1 MVSADQEM
9 HGCLFAIARIPDI
22 DGKQKLEQSLGG
34 SALDRA
40 GLCKQMVRVG
50 GMLNSF
56 SNFIGRA
63 PGMLGLPVLSV
74 AIGAVVAT
82 AAMGFVEAVE
92 WLNDVLLV
100 SQTSKSNFVGS
111 QAFLIGMTLF
121 VPTAG
126 GLVVGA
132 MLTWLSSEPKP
143 LGPSDVIRAVQLRTG
158 MAKLRAG
165 LLSTGAALVSLGS
178 GASVGQYG
186 PVVYLGAILG
196 NTAWRLSKVR
206 SLPSIAMACG
216 VAAAISTAFNAPI
229 AGLVFAH
236 EAILRHYSLK
246 AFVPTTIAAASG
258 YVANNVLFDRPPLL
272 PEVFAGVDRGV
283 DFMLFGIIGV
293 LSAGIAIIFMRATL
307 GCLAISR
314 KTGLHPV
321 VRTGLAGL
329 AVGIAGLWLPEVIGV
344 GTGTLQAAKLPDMFT
359 APYLLVLIAVKLVLS
374 AICLGFG
381 FAGGV
386 LGPALVIGSL
396 FGALCWHLG
405 ASARLIEGSGVAV
418 YAVCGMVAVA
428 SPVVGAPLTMIL
440 LVLELTGSYDLS
452 ISAMVAVVVS
462 NFVTSRVFG
471 RSIFDRQLLSEGIDL
486 SRGRDHAR
494 LSEMLVGEVATQD
507 FARAEGHEPCASVQS
522 RQASEEWTET
532 FVCDSDNR
540 LIGVLAPGSEG
551 GEIPAAHAAREVK
564 LVFHEHTTVFQ
575 AMEAFSDFEG
585 GAVPLIDSKSERL
598 LGVVT
603 EAAVIKAFLSVL
615 DSNRD
620 EEHAPS

>member
-1 MVSADQEM
+1 
-9 HGCLFAIARIPDI
+9 
-22 DGKQKLEQSLGG
+22 
-34 SALDRA
+34 
-40 GLCKQMVRVG
+40 
-50 GMLNSF
+50 MLKTDF
-56 SNFIGRA
+56 NFIGRA
-63 PGMLGLPVLSV
+63 PGMIGLPILSV

-82 AAMGFVEAVE
+82 AALGFVEAVE

-100 SQTSKSNFVGS
+100 SQSSKSNFVGS
-111 QAFLIGMTLF
+111 RTFLIGMTLL

-126 GLVVGA
+126 GLLVGA
-132 MLTWLSSEPKP
+132 MFTWLSGEPKP

-258 YVANNVLFDRPPLL
+258 YVANNVLFDRPTLL
-272 PEVFAGVDRGV
+272 PEVFMGVERGI
-283 DFMLFGIIGV
+283 DFILFGILGV
-293 LSAGIAIIFMRATL
+293 LSAGVAIIFMRATL
-307 GCLAISR
+307 GCLAIS
-314 KTGLHPV
+314 KKSGLHPV

-329 AVGIAGLWLPEVIGV
+329 AVGVAGLWIPEVIGL
-344 GTGTLQAAKLPDMFT
+344 GTDTLQAAKNPDMY
-359 APYLLVLIAVKLVLS
+359 AASYLLALVAAKILLS
-374 AICLGFG
+374 AVCLGFG
-381 FAGGV
+381 FAGGI
-386 LGPALVIGSL
+386 LSPAMVIGSL
-396 FGALCWHLG
+396 FGALCWHFG
-405 ASARLIEGSGVAV
+405 ASLGLTEDTGLAV

-452 ISAMVAVVVS
+452 ISAMVAVVAS
-462 NFVTSRVFG
+462 NFVTGRVFG
-471 RSIFDRQLLSEGIDL
+471 RSIFDKQLLSEGIDL
-486 SRGRDHAR
+486 SHGRDHAR
-494 LSEMLVGEVATQD
+494 LSAMLVSEVATQD
-507 FARAEGHEPCASVQS
+507 FARVEGRERCADVRS
-522 RQASEEWTET
+522 RHASEEWAEI

-540 LIGVLAPGSEG
+540 FVGVLTPGRG
-551 GEIPAAHAAREVK
+551 GAETPAADAARAAK
-564 LVFHEHTTVFQ
+564 LVFNEGTTVFE

-585 GAVPLIDSKSERL
+585 GSVPLVDSKSERL

-603 EAAVIKAFLSVL
+603 EADVIRAFLTIL
-615 DSNRD
+615 NSNRD
-620 EEHAPS
+620 EENAPS